1 MRLPSNNIRSRI
13 AGSLSSSFSINSRI
27 IFNLSSG
34 DGTVFEAVT
43 TKAIFSQPARKLASS
58 STTRA
63 TETGNAIGTPS
74 PNGESSCV
82 AGVSCD
88 SYTLTVN
95 AGTWTGLRVAVSI
108 KWTIAANDYDLYIH
122 KDTINGP
129 IVASSTNG
137 AP

>member
-1 MRLPSNNIRSRI
+1 MKPSRWFF
-13 AGSLSSSFSINSRI
+13 SLLFAFTLFTTAFASDP
-27 IFNLSSG
+27 SSG
-34 DGTVFEAVT
+34 SV
-43 TKAIFSQPARKLASS
+43 SS
-58 STTRA
+58 NSTTPL
-63 TETGNAIGTPS
+63 TWTGNAIGTPS

-88 SYTLTVN
+88 SFTLTVN

-108 KWTIAANDYDLYIH
+108 NWSIAANDYDLYIH

-137 AP
+137 APETSENTF